1 MMMNAS
7 DKKGRRMRKF
17 SLDKSAAILLLAMV
31 FPWAGRVGAQ
41 SASIKPEKKSLEIA
55 VAAFAHTTM
64 PLLIAHEAGYFTK
77 HGLTVNISAVSAGVA
92 VQGLISAKIDIYQGG
107 SAAMMATLA
116 GADII
121 YVGAGVDKSSLMLFG
136 QKGITSFEALRG
148 KTVATTSP
156 GAFGEIAMRMT
167 ARKNGMEIPKDIKL
181 MFHSTPAQ
189 AFSTFTLGNAD
200 GMINTPPQND
210 LAKQKG
216 FPVIIDFY
224 KEGLKIIGPGTAVT
238 REFSQKN
245 PNTIKAFLMGLLD
258 GVKRAIDDEE
268 YASKLESKYSKITD
282 AKILADNYQQGL
294 RVWNKDMTIDPAAIR
309 VVLDDSPDGKGKG
322 VDPKRFYDNS
332 FIQAV
337 NRDHASKL
345 FPGEVK

>member
-1 MMMNAS
+1 MAL
-7 DKKGRRMRKF
+7 RF
-17 SLDKSAAILLLAMV
+17 SLRGIAWVSALLLLLVAN
-31 FPWAGRVGAQ
+31 AGAQ
-41 SASIKPEKKSLEIA
+41 TVKPEKKSLEIA

-64 PLLIAHEAGYFTK
+64 PLLIAQDAGYFAK
-77 HGLTVNISAVSAGVA
+77 NGLTVNISAVSASVA
-92 VQGLISAKIDIYQGG
+92 VQGLISGKIDIYQGG

-121 YVGAGVDKSSLMLFG
+121 YVAAGVDKSSLMLFG
-136 QKGITSFEALRG
+136 QKGITSFDALRG

-181 MFHSTPAQ
+181 MFHGTPAQ
-189 AFSTFTLGNAD
+189 AFSTFTLGNAE
-200 GMINTPPQND
+200 GMINTPPQSD
-210 LAKQKG
+210 MARQKG
-216 FPVIIDFY
+216 FPVIIDYY

-238 REFSQKN
+238 REFTQKN

-258 GVKRAIDDEE
+258 GVKRAVDDEE
-268 YASKLESKYSKITD
+268 YASKLESKYSKVTD
-282 AKILADNYQQGL
+282 AKLLAENYRQGL
-294 RVWNKDMTIDPAAIR
+294 RVWNKDMTIDPTAIR
-309 VVLDDSPDGKGKG
+309 VVLEDSPDGKGKG
-322 VDPKRFYDNS
+322 VDAKRFYDNS

-337 NRDHASKL
+337 NRDYASKL

>member
-1 MMMNAS
+1 M
-7 DKKGRRMRKF
+7 GIGF
-17 SLDKSAAILLLAMV
+17 SLRVTARLSALLALLV
-31 FPWAGRVGAQ
+31 ANAGAQ
-41 SASIKPEKKSLEIA
+41 GMKPEKKSLEIA

-64 PLLIAHEAGYFTK
+64 PLLIAHEAGYFAK
-77 HGLTVNISAVSAGVA
+77 YGLGVNISAVSAAVA
-92 VQGLISAKIDIYQGG
+92 VQGLISGRIDIYQGG

-121 YVGAGVDKSSLMLFG
+121 YVAAGVDKSSLMLFG
-136 QKGITSFEALRG
+136 QKGITSFDDLRG

-181 MFHSTPAQ
+181 MFHGTPAQ
-189 AFSTFTLGNAD
+189 AYSTFTLGNSD

-210 LAKQKG
+210 MARQKG
-216 FPVIIDFY
+216 YPVIIDFY

-245 PNTIKAFLMGLLD
+245 PNTVKAFLMGLLE
-258 GVKRAIDDEE
+258 GVKRAFDDEE
-268 YASKLESKYSKITD
+268 YASKLESKYSKVTD
-282 AKILADNYQQGL
+282 PKILAENYRQGL
-294 RVWNKDMTIDPAAIR
+294 RVWNKDLTVDPAAIR
-309 VVLDDSPDGKGKG
+309 VVLEDTPDGKGKG
-322 VDPKRFYDNS
+322 ADPKRFYDNS

-337 NRDHASKL
+337 NRDFGSRL
-345 FPGEVK
+345 FPGEIK